1 MQDEE
6 RSMRYSKDHK
16 EETHKKIVE
25 SASKRFRTEGI
36 EKVGVAGL
44 MADVQLT
51 VGGFYSHF
59 KSKEELI
66 KEAVCL
72 AADETFCAAFG
83 TPENNEKLTIQ
94 LILDRY
100 LSEGHRD
107 SPESGC
113 VIAALASELKN
124 RPTDTRDMMSDKITR
139 IIECISDC
147 LPQETDSATRM
158 RVAGAIWAV
167 MLGTLQLARII
178 PDTEL
183 SAQLLVDGKKTAL
196 MLAEKADTQRCT

>member
-25 SASKRFRTEGI
+25 AASKRFRKEGI

-59 KSKEELI
+59 KSKEELV
-66 KEAVCL
+66 KEAVYL

-83 TPENNEKLTIQ
+83 APENNEKPTIQ

-100 LSEGHRD
+100 LSVVHRD

-124 RPTDTRDMMSDKITR
+124 RPIDIREMMSDKITR
-139 IIECISDC
+139 IIERISDC
-147 LPQETDSATRM
+147 LSEEADSVTRM
-158 RVAGAIWAV
+158 RVASAIWAV
-167 MLGTLQLARII
+167 MVGTLQLARII
-178 PDTEL
+178 PDKNL
-183 SAQLLVDGKKTAL
+183 SDQLLICGKATAL
-196 MLAEKADTQRCT
+196 MLANEVAKG

>member
-1 MQDEE
+1 
-6 RSMRYSKDHK
+6 MRYSKDRK

-25 SASKRFRTEGI
+25 AASKRFRAEGI
-36 EKVGVAGL
+36 EKVGVATL
-44 MADVQLT
+44 MGDAELT

-83 TPENNEKLTIQ
+83 DPNSNENLSIKQ
-94 LILDRY
+94 ILDRY
-100 LSEGHRD
+100 LTPEHRD
-107 SPESGC
+107 SPEFGC
-113 VIAALASELKN
+113 VIAALASELRT
-124 RPTDTRDMMSDKITR
+124 RPEDTRDMMSDKITR
-139 IIECISDC
+139 IITRISDC
-147 LPQETDSATRM
+147 LSTDADSVTRM

-178 PDTEL
+178 PDKEV
-183 SAQLLVDGKKTAL
+183 SDQLLIDGKANAL
-196 MLAEKADTQRCT
+196 MLAEKMPLQDGK